1 MDGSARQTHIVPRT
15 DLDFGLDGDIPRY
28 WLDGDPFRTR
38 FVDALSMT
46 FPIGERFFISS
57 VRRFRDRITDPQLK
71 AEVRDFMRQEGQH
84 GIVHSQWND
93 RLREQGV
100 PVDAV
105 ENFLDRFFNWQLTR
119 LPQSW
124 PLAYTASVEH
134 LTATMADMVFGGSDF
149 LDGADPRMRAV
160 FAWHAVEEFE
170 HKAVAFDVMQK
181 VARVGYF
188 TRAGIMAL
196 SLLIFQGFTLYF
208 LGQLLRREGFPLRQ
222 RLRLWARGLWW
233 LYRPGGVFIRL
244 VPAVLR
250 YFRPGFHPTDIPEPA
265 GYRTWTRHFAAQG
278 DPLAASAATLR

>member
-1 MDGSARQTHIVPRT
+1 MDGSAIQTNIVPRT
-15 DLDFGLDGDIPRY
+15 HLDFGLDGDIPRY
-28 WLDGDPFRTR
+28 WLAGDPFKTR

-46 FPIGERFFISS
+46 FPIGERFFITS
-57 VRRFRDRITDPQLK
+57 VRRFRDRITDPQQL

-84 GIVHSQWND
+84 GIVHKLS
-93 RLREQGV
+93 
-100 PVDAV
+100 A
-105 ENFLDRFFNWQLTR
+105 
-119 LPQSW
+119 LPEAW
-124 PLAYTASVEH
+124 PLVYTASVEH
-134 LTATMADMVFGGSDF
+134 LTATMADMVFGESDF

-233 LYRPGGVFIRL
+233 LYRPGGVFTRL
-244 VPAVLR
+244 APAVLR
-250 YFRPGFHPTDIPEPA
+250 YFRPGFHPTDIPEPV
-265 GYRTWTRHFAAQG
+265 GFQTWTQHFAAHG
-278 DPLAASAATLR
+278 DPIAASTASLRMA